1 VQVPDSV
8 LSLNTVVSVVSEEEI
23 MVLKITPAQ

>member
-8 LSLNTVVSVVSEEEI
+8 LSLNTVVSVVSEVGI
-23 MVLKITPAQ
+23 MVLKIMLAQ